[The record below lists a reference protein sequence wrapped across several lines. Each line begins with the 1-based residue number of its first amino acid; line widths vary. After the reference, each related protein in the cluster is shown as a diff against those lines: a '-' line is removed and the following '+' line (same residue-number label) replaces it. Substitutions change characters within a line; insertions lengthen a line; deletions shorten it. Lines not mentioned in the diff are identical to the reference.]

1 MDKQRG
7 FTLIELMVV
16 IGIIAILSVT
26 GWQRVCTI
34 TGNSALQQACEDVFR
49 VK

>member
-1 MDKQRG
+1 
-7 FTLIELMVV
+7 
-16 IGIIAILSVT
+16 
-26 GWQRVCTI
+26 VCTI